1 VFDNLV
7 ESNRRGRRDV
17 KGTIMGMFGST
28 VFQAVVMT
36 AAVYATMGVAQEVTG
51 EVDIDTLMIQLDEPE
66 EQQEEQP
73 EEEPPPVVTSLNP
86 PPKGFQVLTAPIDI
100 PTEIPPVN
108 LEQRFDPRDYSGVGV
123 EGGVFQGV
131 EGGTGPV
138 ADLAQVFAE
147 AVVDEVPER
156 ISCPPVDYPR
166 MMQQANIEGQV
177 LLQFVVETDGHV
189 KDENIE
195 ILSSSHRAFEGPAKD
210 MISKCLFRPGR
221 VRANPVRV
229 LVQMPI
235 VFNLQGRR

>member
-1 VFDNLV
+1 MFDNLV
-7 ESNRRGRRDV
+7 ESNRSGRRDV

-28 VFQAVVMT
+28 VFQAAVMV
-36 AAVYATMGVAQEVTG
+36 AAVYATMGVAQEVT
-51 EVDIDTLMIQLDEPE
+51 EAVDIDTIMLQLDEPE
-66 EQQEEQP
+66 QQQEEQP
-73 EEEPPPVVTSLNP
+73 EEPPPVVTSLNP
-86 PPKGFQVLTAPIDI
+86 PPKGFQVLTAPVDI

-138 ADLAQVFAE
+138 VDLAQVFAE

-156 ISCPPVDYPR
+156 ISCPLPEYPR
-166 MMQQANIEGQV
+166 MMQQANIQGQV

-189 KDENIE
+189 KEDNIE
-195 ILSSSHRAFEGPAKD
+195 VLSASHRAFEGPAKD

-221 VRANPVRV
+221 VRASPVRV

-235 VFNLQGRR
+235 VFTLQGRG

>member
-7 ESNRRGRRDV
+7 ESNRKGRRDV
-17 KGTIMGMFGST
+17 KGVIGGMFTST
-28 VFQAVVMT
+28 IVQTLLIGGAI
-36 AAVYATMGVAQEVTG
+36 YATMGVAQESQS
-51 EVDIDTLMIQLDEPE
+51 VDIDTIMLVMDEPDQEPE
-66 EQQEEQP
+66 EEP
-73 EEEPPPVVTSLNP
+73 DEPPPVVTSLNP

-100 PTEIPPVN
+100 PTEIPPIN
-108 LEQRFDPRDYSGVGV
+108 LEERFDPRDYSGVGV

-138 ADLAQVFAE
+138 DLTQVFAE

-156 ISCPPVDYPR
+156 ISCPLPEYPR

-189 KDENIE
+189 NPSSIE
-195 ILSSSHRAFEGPAKD
+195 SLNSSHKAFEGPARD

-221 VRANPVRV
+221 VRASPVRV

-235 VFNLQGRR
+235 IFNLAGRR